1 MDNYQDSRVKNRILE
16 IPSFIPS
23 TNEDVLKTNE
33 DCVYMEVNDYA
44 INNLIETG
52 ILIANQNRSNCWSKG
67 SKSKVFYDKLKYV
80 IEARQETVRQKMYED
95 VVLTDLIGIWMLIDG
110 KYANRLEYTM
120 GAYMNQQNNNKRN
133 HR

>member
-16 IPSFIPS
+16 TPSFIS
-23 TNEDVLKTNE
+23 KNIENALHTNEDS
-33 DCVYMEVNDYA
+33 VYMEVDDSVVA
-44 INNLIETG
+44 DLIETG
-52 ILIANQNRSNCWSKG
+52 VLIANPNRSNCWIRG